1 MKAYVVINHC
11 IRNTSMNAYNMTP
24 DHCVDTVFPFFFGNK
39 ERADLYCKTRVQ
51 DEDEY
56 IRNYDYTLE
65 CELDGEDP
73 CDIPLVGYIV
83 TSVDYDVDDDMAV
96 VARRSCYPKILPMYE
111 YTCESA
117 TSYVLEEANQQAK
130 QLGLGKNNVSP
141 QIMLYAKNCMVTY
154 IRDYQGRIVKAW
166 FIHPVLPASKKLEDF
181 DIH

>member
-11 IRNTSMNAYNMTP
+11 IKTTVMDAYNMTP
-24 DHCVDTVFPFFFGNK
+24 EHCIDTVFPFFFGNK
-39 ERADLYCKTRVQ
+39 ERADLYCKPVCVQ
-51 DEDEY
+51 DEEEY

-65 CELDGEDP
+65 CELDGDEP

-83 TSVDYDVDDDMAV
+83 TSVDYDVDDDMAI
-96 VARRSCYPKILPMYE
+96 AAYSSRYPRILPMY
-111 YTCESA
+111 ESA
-117 TSYVLEEANQQAK
+117 TSYVLDQAYQQAE
-130 QLGLGKNNVSP
+130 QLSLGKNSVSP

-154 IRDYQGRIVKAW
+154 IRDPQGRIVKAW

>member
-11 IRNTSMNAYNMTP
+11 IRNTFMNAYNITP

-65 CELDGEDP
+65 CELDGNEP
-73 CDIPLVGYIV
+73 CDIPLVGYV
-83 TSVDYDVDDDMAV
+83 VVAVDYDVTDDVAV
-96 VARRSCYPKILPMYE
+96 VVYSKPYAKILPMYE
-111 YTCESA
+111 YSCESA
-117 TSYVLEEANQQAK
+117 TSYVLEQAKQQAK
-130 QLGLGKNNVSP
+130 LLGLGKNNVSP
-141 QIMLYAKNCMVTY
+141 QFMLYGKNCMVTR
-154 IRDYQGRIVKAW
+154 IRDHQGRIVKAW
-166 FIHPVLPASKKLEDF
+166 FTHPVLPASMKLEDF